1 MYAGLRSEPV
11 PVTQQ
16 VGGPSLLLEVQV
28 TGETLVSPSVGAN
41 PLLLQVMVNVQ
52 GAESLQVKSVNPRV
66 QVRPVIIININIY
79 NCIISCKQNGVK

>member
-1 MYAGLRSEPV
+1 MYAGLRSEPL

-52 GAESLQVKSVNPRV
+52 GAESLL
-66 QVRPVIIININIY
+66 VIQSPSAGSSSLIY
-79 NCIISCKQNGVK
+79 YY